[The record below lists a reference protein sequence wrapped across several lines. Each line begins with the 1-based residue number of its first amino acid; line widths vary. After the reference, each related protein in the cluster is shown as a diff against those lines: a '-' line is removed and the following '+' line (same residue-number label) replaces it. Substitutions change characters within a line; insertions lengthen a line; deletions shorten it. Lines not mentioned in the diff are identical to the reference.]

1 MAGEPAA
8 GRTAAHAG
16 PRRGRLAISPKVIT
30 AAVIVIAAV
39 WFIIVNRARIS
50 IFLWVPKVT
59 APLWLVLVIF
69 FAGGLI
75 TGLLLQRSK
84 NNKQQR

>member
-1 MAGEPAA
+1 
-8 GRTAAHAG
+8 
-16 PRRGRLAISPKVIT
+16 VIT
-30 AAVIVIAAV
+30 IAVIVIAAV

-50 IFLWVPKVT
+50 IYLWVPKVT

-75 TGLLLQRSK
+75 TGLLLQRGK
-84 NNKQQR
+84 NTQQQR

>member
-1 MAGEPAA
+1 MAAEQAG

-16 PRRGRLAISPKVIT
+16 ARRRGGLTISPKVVT

-50 IFLWVPKVT
+50 IYLWVPKVT

-75 TGLLLQRSK
+75 TGLLLQRGK
-84 NNKQQR
+84 NKQPR